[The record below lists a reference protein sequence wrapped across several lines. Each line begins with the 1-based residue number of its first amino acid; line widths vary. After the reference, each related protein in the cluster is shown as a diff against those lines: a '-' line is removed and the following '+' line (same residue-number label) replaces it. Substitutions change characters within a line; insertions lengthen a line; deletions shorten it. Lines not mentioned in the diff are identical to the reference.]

1 MLRLLRL
8 GVGLGVLSLLNVT
21 RLASRSIP
29 DFVKKSAQNEPVRF
43 GPEHV
48 AFAVMKAKRILPPTT
63 VKRRSRRSFETSQKK
78 VREAIDAAL
87 KRKIGDDGFRQ
98 QGVFG
103 KKRLH

>member
-1 MLRLLRL
+1 MAFP
-8 GVGLGVLSLLNVT
+8 SLLNVAG
-21 RLASRSIP
+21 LASTSIQ

-43 GPEHV
+43 APEHV
-48 AFAVMKAKRILPPTT
+48 AFSVMKAKRNLPPTT
-63 VKRRSRRSFETSQKK
+63 VGRRSRRSFETSQKK

-87 KRKIGDDGFRQ
+87 KSKIGDDGFRQ

>member
-1 MLRLLRL
+1 ML
-8 GVGLGVLSLLNVT
+8 GVAGRDQT
-21 RLASRSIP
+21 DP
-29 DFVKKSAQNEPVRF
+29 EFVKKLIQNKTVRF
-43 GPEHV
+43 IPKPF
-48 AFAVMKAKRILPPTT
+48 AFSAMKAKRNLPPTT
-63 VKRRSRRSFETSQKK
+63 VGRRSRRSFETSQKK